1 MRMDIDDDVQE
12 VFAEVYQAQ
21 SAETLPA
28 GSPLRQSVEFGNKSK
43 FFYLR
48 KQNLIIYHLA
58 K

>member
-1 MRMDIDDDVQE
+1 MDIDDDVQE